1 MSNYPSILNAIHEL
15 DSIKRIPENSWRK
28 MHEQLQECRNDLHL
42 VKTIIDRMKINN
54 DLQFATS
61 MQVIVAGIEETIRV
75 IEKKCQVVLEYFKS
89 LLVFLNES
97 YEHLCIDEF
106 FYHFVCFLNDFDDEM
121 TILSQRK
128 SESTPSFVPEISEV
142 ESVDSDLSIDSDLL

>member
-1 MSNYPSILNAIHEL
+1 MSNYPSILNAIHGL
-15 DSIKRIPENSWRK
+15 DSMKSIPQNSWRK
-28 MHEQLQECRNDLHL
+28 IHEQLQECSTELHH
-42 VKTIIDRMKINN
+42 VKTIIERLKLNN
-54 DLQFATS
+54 DSQFAAC
-61 MQVIVAGIEETIRV
+61 MQVIMRAVEKEIQV

-106 FYHFVCFLNDFDDEM
+106 FYHFVCFLNDFEDEM
-121 TILSQRK
+121 NILSQRK
-128 SESTPSFVPEISEV
+128 AESTPSFVPEISEV